1 MHCLSAATNPG
12 RSVLNTQLEAVL
24 SNIPA
29 HSYYNV
35 CAELSLHQVAADR
48 QCMILHTSTI
58 VRYQTR
64 SVLSLLLTLIFL
76 SLGIA
81 CLPVLYLIIR
91 HRAGHPQ
98 DRARL
103 RPRQHSCWG
112 LAHSLSYWW
121 RMATHNKNKL
131 VEDLSDDEGI

>member
-1 MHCLSAATNPG
+1 MYRALSY
-12 RSVLNTQLEAVL
+12 
-24 SNIPA
+24 IDH
-29 HSYYNV
+29 HS
-35 CAELSLHQVAADR
+35 
-48 QCMILHTSTI
+48 
-58 VRYQTR
+58 R

-81 CLPVLYLIIR
+81 CLTVLYLILR

-98 DRARL
+98 DRARA

-112 LAHSLSYWW
+112 LAPSLSYWW
-121 RMATHNKNKL
+121 RRATHNKNKL